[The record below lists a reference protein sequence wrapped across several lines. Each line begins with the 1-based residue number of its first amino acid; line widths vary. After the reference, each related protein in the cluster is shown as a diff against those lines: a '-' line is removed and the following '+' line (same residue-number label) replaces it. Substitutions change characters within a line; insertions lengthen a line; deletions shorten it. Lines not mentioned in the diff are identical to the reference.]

1 MGKSGTQR
9 DPFALMAI
17 VGLVVV
23 VLVLAACATSSELPE
38 LELRAQSINRVVMCP
53 VCPGES
59 IDQSQNPL
67 ALQMRAIVVEKLDQG
82 WSNGDIYDFFVER
95 YGPRVLLEPPT
106 RGINLAVWLVPLI
119 GVIVGGALLFFVMR
133 LMVRSSGER
142 PGETKR
148 EAILTDMVLT
158 DEERER
164 YFGRIEA
171 ALTADGSATDPG
183 DDEDEGVR

>member
-9 DPFALMAI
+9 DPFALVAI
-17 VGLVVV
+17 VGLVAVV
-23 VLVLAACATSSELPE
+23 MVLAACSTNSELPE
-38 LELRAQSINRVVMCP
+38 LEQRAQSINRVVMCP

-67 ALQMRAIVVEKLDQG
+67 SLRMRAIVVEKLEQG

-106 RGINLAVWLVPLI
+106 QGVNLVVWLVPLI

-142 PGETKR
+142 HGEAER
-148 EAILTDMVLT
+148 EAVLT

-164 YFGRIEA
+164 YFGRIET
-171 ALTADGSATDPG
+171 ALTADGPATDSADR
-183 DDEDEGVR
+183 DDENEGVG

>member
-1 MGKSGTQR
+1 MGKSGTER
-9 DPFALMAI
+9 DPFALVAI
-17 VGLVVV
+17 VGLVAV
-23 VLVLAACATSSELPE
+23 VLVLTACSTSSELPE
-38 LELRAQSINRVVMCP
+38 LEQRAQSINRVVMCP

-67 ALQMRAIVVEKLDQG
+67 ALQMRDIVVEKLDQG

-106 RGINLAVWLVPLI
+106 SGVNLAVWIVPLI
-119 GVIVGGALLFFVMR
+119 GVIAGAALLFFVMR
-133 LMVRSSGER
+133 LMMRSSGER
-142 PGETKR
+142 PGDTEP
-148 EAILTDMVLT
+148 EIALT

-171 ALTADGSATDPG
+171 ALTADGPATDSADR